1 MGYLCES
8 WSIWLVKPSIAS
20 IAIQDPDDTPSAVS
34 PRHHKPPERKKKK
47 GGNTICRTSVTP
59 NVARRTTHIGDLR
72 RSETQPPAANHLFPS
87 FLHSSPSSRTTHPGT
102 RYLPGMDLDRPR
114 RPRDLKT
121 WPLCGFPRAGPR
133 ARRLPFPRRRK
144 ESSNSM
150 PLPTPPQW
158 QHPPTLPDPS
168 TPLLPPYPEDTIPTT
183 PSPSPPPPAE
193 AATRPPTPPPPP
205 PLLTRPP
212 APPPPPPPLL
222 LNSTRDPRP
231 HRSGRLR
238 HVKGMLGLR
247 RMETIDEDDGMLG
260 SLTDGDGEEEE
271 DGEEEV
277 RVCPSPPTAH
287 YVCMRLT
294 A

>member
-1 MGYLCES
+1 MAREAVDSLNS
-8 WSIWLVKPSIAS
+8 HPRPRRHPIRRV
-20 IAIQDPDDTPSAVS
+20 TPA
-34 PRHHKPPERKKKK
+34 PQTTRKKEKK
-47 GGNTICRTSVTP
+47 GGNTICLTSVTP

-87 FLHSSPSSRTTHPGT
+87 FLHSSPPSRTTHPGT

-114 RPRDLKT
+114 RPRDLQT

-144 ESSNSM
+144 ESRNSM
-150 PLPTPPQW
+150 PPPTPPW
-158 QHPPTLPDPS
+158 HPPPTLPALN
-168 TPLLPPYPEDTIPTT
+168 TPLLPPYQEDTTQTT

-193 AATRPPTPPPPP
+193 AATRPPTHPPP

-212 APPPPPPPLL
+212 APPPPPPLL

-231 HRSGRLR
+231 HRSSRLR

-260 SLTDGDGEEEE
+260 PLSDGDGEEEE
-271 DGEEEV
+271 DGEEDV
-277 RVCPSPPTAH
+277 RVCPPQCAYLESTD
-287 YVCMRLT
+287 
-294 A
+294 

>member
-1 MGYLCES
+1 
-8 WSIWLVKPSIAS
+8 
-20 IAIQDPDDTPSAVS
+20 
-34 PRHHKPPERKKKK
+34 
-47 GGNTICRTSVTP
+47 
-59 NVARRTTHIGDLR
+59 
-72 RSETQPPAANHLFPS
+72 
-87 FLHSSPSSRTTHPGT
+87 
-102 RYLPGMDLDRPR
+102 MDLDRPR

-144 ESSNSM
+144 ESRNSM
-150 PLPTPPQW
+150 PPPSPPW
-158 QHPPTLPDPS
+158 HPPPTLPDLN
-168 TPLLPPYPEDTIPTT
+168 TPLLPPYQEDTTPTT

-212 APPPPPPPLL
+212 APPPPPPPPPL

-260 SLTDGDGEEEE
+260 PLSDGDGEEEE

-277 RVCPSPPTAH
+277 RVCPPHCA
-287 YVCMRLT
+287 YLELT
-294 A
+294 D